1 MGGVPGGGHRR
12 KGGSGQALLISGV
25 AVFCLAI
32 AVAAGPAVAKKIT
45 GTKRSELIVGTKGAD
60 RIKGKGGNDLLKGKG
75 GNDLL
80 NGGRGSDKVVGGKGN
95 DKVVGGP
102 KGDTVIGGPRI
113 DRIKGQGGN
122 DLLKAADGRRDSVI
136 DGGAGTNKCIVDTV
150 ELDIVRNCGTV
161 QASTPGQGPGGGGGG
176 GGGGGP
182 GPGQGLRVL
191 TVDVMCSPATADV
204 LGCTFHI
211 TGDGADE
218 VTVASP
224 VEGGGGVT
232 NVLGVANALSPP
244 NWDALGGYTCTAAG
258 SLKVTIGSE
267 SVDVPVPCT
276 PGSPPGGGGGGG
288 GPLRATSVDVT
299 CSPAPDVVGCSF
311 HITGDGADAG
321 AGAVEKGGGVTN
333 VFGLALS
340 INAPNWDAL
349 GGYTCTSAG
358 SLKVT
363 IGSESVDVPV
373 PCEPS
378 PPPGP

>member
-161 QASTPGQGPGGGGGG
+161 QASTPGQGPGGGWWRWWWWGTWSR
-176 GGGGGP
+176 P
-182 GPGQGLRVL
+182 GTTGTHRRR
-191 TVDVMCSPATADV
+191 DVRPLQPADGV
-204 LGCTFHI
+204 GCNFHI

-224 VEGGGGVT
+224 VESGRWRHQRAGRCQ
-232 NVLGVANALSPP
+232 LAQPP
-244 NWDALGGYTCTAAG
+244 TWDALGGYTCTAAG

-267 SVDVPVPCT
+267 SVDVPVPCAAVST
-276 PGSPPGGGGGGG
+276 PRSLTRVAQAERRNGRRSARRRVRGRDSGRPPSEYIRTRRGMSRSCCRK
-288 GPLRATSVDVT
+288 GPTI
-299 CSPAPDVVGCSF
+299 G
-311 HITGDGADAG
+311 
-321 AGAVEKGGGVTN
+321 
-333 VFGLALS
+333 
-340 INAPNWDAL
+340 
-349 GGYTCTSAG
+349 CTSCDQTASNS
-358 SLKVT
+358 SLR
-363 IGSESVDVPV
+363 SVMLGDAR
-373 PCEPS
+373 
-378 PPPGP
+378 

>member
-176 GGGGGP
+176 GGGGP

-191 TVDVMCSPATADV
+191 TVDVMCGPSNPLTGV
-204 LGCTFHI
+204 GCNFHI

-224 VEGGGGVT
+224 VESGGGVT

-244 NWDALGGYTCTAAG
+244 NWDAQGIYSCTAPG
-258 SLKVTIGSE
+258 FLRVTIGSE

-276 PGSPPGGGGGGG
+276 PGSLPGGGGGGG
-288 GPLRATSVDVT
+288 GPLKATSVDVIAARQ
-299 CSPAPDVVGCSF
+299 PADGVGCSF
-311 HITGDGADAG
+311 HITGDGADA
-321 AGAVEKGGGVTN
+321 AGPGTLRAAAASPTS
-333 VFGLALS
+333 LA
-340 INAPNWDAL
+340 APARS
-349 GGYTCTSAG
+349 T
-358 SLKVT
+358 
-363 IGSESVDVPV
+363 
-373 PCEPS
+373 
-378 PPPGP
+378 PPTGTRLAAIPARPPAP